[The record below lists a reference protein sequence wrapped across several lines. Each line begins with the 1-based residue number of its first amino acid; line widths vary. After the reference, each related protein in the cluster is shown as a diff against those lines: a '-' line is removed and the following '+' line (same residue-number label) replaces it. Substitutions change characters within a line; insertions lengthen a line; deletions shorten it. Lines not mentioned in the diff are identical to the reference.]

1 MPGAKLTIHLEDP
14 IELSSPEEINQAV
27 TDALEEERTVI
38 LEEFGIQ
45 AWSEVQAI
53 LHGVAKQRFFNRVI
67 TKLPSTLRGK
77 AHWAAAI
84 KRNIV
89 EFHIKYGNLEKF
101 LIQLNQFLW
110 SQANL
115 SNTRNINNYSY
126 DLPQT
131 APGRSAFWNFLTD
144 LGES

>member
-1 MPGAKLTIHLEDP
+1 MPGAKLTINLEDP
-14 IELSSPEEINQAV
+14 IELSSPEEINRAI

-38 LEEFGIQ
+38 LEEFGTQ

-67 TKLPSTLRGK
+67 TKLPATLREK
-77 AHWAAAI
+77 AYFAAGI
-84 KRNIV
+84 KRNVV
-89 EFHIKYGNLEKF
+89 EFHIKYGNLENF

-115 SNTRNINNYSY
+115 RHTRNTKNYSY

-131 APGRSAFWNFLTD
+131 APGKSAFWNFLTD
-144 LGES
+144 LGGI